1 MNSLSYLTK
10 DGQDKIEFLKEL
22 KMNITLFKHQ
32 TKDKLIIERTYSEY
46 FIGTLLKQI
55 KDLENANSRLTAT
68 NDLLVKSKE
77 LLKND
82 MKKCGCY

>member
-1 MNSLSYLTK
+1 MPGNLNDSN
-10 DGQDKIEFLKEL
+10 Q
-22 KMNITLFKHQ
+22 N
-32 TKDKLIIERTYSEY
+32 
-46 FIGTLLKQI
+46 TLLGPSNSFQDN